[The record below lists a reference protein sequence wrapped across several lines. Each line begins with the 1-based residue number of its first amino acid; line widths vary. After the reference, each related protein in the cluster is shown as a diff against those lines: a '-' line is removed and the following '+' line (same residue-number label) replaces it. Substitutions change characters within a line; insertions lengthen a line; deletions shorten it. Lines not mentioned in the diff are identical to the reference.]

1 MIEKLLLSKPL
12 LVQWNFTGDFINM
25 LCAIGVRG
33 CLLNGQAS
41 RGLLMCEVAAFL
53 TF

>member
-1 MIEKLLLSKPL
+1 MIEKLFLSEPS
-12 LVQWNFTGDFINM
+12 LVQWNFTGVFINM
-25 LCAIGVRG
+25 LCAVGVRG

-41 RGLLMCEVAAFL
+41 RGLLVCEAAAFL